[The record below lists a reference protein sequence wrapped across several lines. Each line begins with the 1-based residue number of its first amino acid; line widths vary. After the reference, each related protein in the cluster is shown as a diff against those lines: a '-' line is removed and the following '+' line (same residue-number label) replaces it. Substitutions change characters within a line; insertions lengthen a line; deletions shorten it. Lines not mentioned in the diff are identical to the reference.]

1 MIEFS
6 NVSKVYPNGV
16 VGLDD
21 VNLTIEQGE
30 FVGIIGLSGAGKST
44 LLRTINRMHDI
55 TSGTLTVDG
64 QEVKNLKGASGKEA
78 SQRTSEYRNDF
89 SVL

>member
-30 FVGIIGLSGAGKST
+30 FVGIWGTCRDMI
-44 LLRTINRMHDI
+44 LR
-55 TSGTLTVDG
+55 
-64 QEVKNLKGASGKEA
+64 
-78 SQRTSEYRNDF
+78 QRCKIE
-89 SVL
+89 LE